1 MVRRVNLVI
10 LLGLVIVLVL
20 SFSLTASAQT
30 KGSAESAVA
39 IGKAKLGYPFEY
51 GADGP
56 DSFSCTGLMR
66 YILRENG
73 NDPDAPWVAEE
84 YLNKYT
90 RVSAANMKPGDIVIY
105 SGDWATM
112 YVGDGMLL
120 NANEVAQQVVLTP
133 IGAAGEPLGVVRP
146 YDGQEANTPAPA
158 NNNSEE
164 EANTPAA
171 ANTPQGADDTDGGN
185 GTGIN
190 LNIFQYLMRLIQSL
204 GF

>member
-1 MVRRVNLVI
+1 MVRKVNLLI

-39 IGKAKLGYPFEY
+39 IGKAQLGDPFVY

-84 YLNKYT
+84 YLNRYT
-90 RVSAANMKPGDIVIY
+90 RVSAADMKPGDIVIF

-112 YVGDGMLL
+112 YVGDDMLL
-120 NANEVAQQVVLTP
+120 NANEVDGRVVLTP
-133 IGAAGEPLGVVRP
+133 RGSAGEPLGVARP
-146 YDGQEANTPAPA
+146 NYDGQEANTPAAA

-164 EANTPAA
+164 ANTPQGTN
-171 ANTPQGADDTDGGN
+171 NTQGADDTDGGN
-185 GTGIN
+185 DTGMN
-190 LNIFQYLMRLIQSL
+190 LNIFQYLMRLLQSL

>member
-1 MVRRVNLVI
+1 MVRRVNLLI

-20 SFSLTASAQT
+20 SFSLAASAQT

-39 IGKAKLGYPFEY
+39 IGKAQLGDPFEY

-73 NDPDAPWVAEE
+73 NDRDAPWVAEE

-90 RVSAANMKPGDIVIY
+90 RVSAADMQVGDIVIF

-112 YVGDGMLL
+112 YVGDDMLL
-120 NANEVAQQVVLTP
+120 NANEVDGQVVLTP
-133 IGAAGEPLGVVRP
+133 RGSAGEPLGVARP
-146 YDGQEANTPAPA
+146 NYNGQEASTPGAA
-158 NNNSEE
+158 NSSSD
-164 EANTPAA
+164 EANAPQETN
-171 ANTPQGADDTDGGN
+171 NTQGADDTESGN
-185 GTGIN
+185 DTGMN
-190 LNIFQYLMRLIQSL
+190 LNIFQYLMRLLQSL

>member
-1 MVRRVNLVI
+1 MVRKVNLLI

-90 RVSAANMKPGDIVIY
+90 RVSAADMKAGDIVIY

-120 NANEVAQQVVLTP
+120 NANEVAGQVVLTS
-133 IGAAGEPLGVVRP
+133 IESAGQPLGVVRP
-146 YDGQEANTPAPA
+146 YDGQEANTPAAA

-164 EANTPAA
+164 NTPAA
-171 ANTPQGADDTDGGN
+171 ANTPQGADDTESGN
-185 GTGIN
+185 DTGMN

>member
-1 MVRRVNLVI
+1 MVRRVNLLI

-39 IGKAKLGYPFEY
+39 IGKAQLGDPFEY

-84 YLNKYT
+84 YLNRYT
-90 RVSAANMKPGDIVIY
+90 RVSAADMKPGDIVIF

-120 NANEVAQQVVLTP
+120 NANEVDQQVTLTS
-133 IGAAGEPLGVVRP
+133 IEAAGEPLGVVRP
-146 YDGQEANTPAPA
+146 YDGQAANTPAAA
-158 NNNSEE
+158 NNNSEA
-164 EANTPAA
+164 ANTPAA

-185 GTGIN
+185 GTGMN
-190 LNIFQYLMRLIQSL
+190 LDIFQYLMRLLQSL

>member
-1 MVRRVNLVI
+1 MVRKVNLLI

-20 SFSLTASAQT
+20 SFSLAASAQT

-39 IGKAKLGYPFEY
+39 IGKAQLGDPFEY

-73 NDPDAPWVAEE
+73 NDRDAPWVAEE

-90 RVSAANMKPGDIVIY
+90 RVSAADMQVGDIVIF

-112 YVGDGMLL
+112 YVGDDMLL
-120 NANEVAQQVVLTP
+120 NANEVAGQVVLTP
-133 IGAAGEPLGVVRP
+133 RGSAGEPLGVARP
-146 YDGQEANTPAPA
+146 NYDGQGA
-158 NNNSEE
+158 S
-164 EANTPAA
+164 TPAA
-171 ANTPQGADDTDGGN
+171 ANNDSDEATTPQETNNTQGADDTESGN
-185 GTGIN
+185 DTGMN
-190 LNIFQYLMRLIQSL
+190 LNIFQYLMRLLQSL

>member
-1 MVRRVNLVI
+1 MVRRVNPLI

-20 SFSLTASAQT
+20 SFSLAASAQT
-30 KGSAESAVA
+30 TGGSAESAVA
-39 IGKAKLGYPFEY
+39 IGKAQLGKPFVY

-84 YLNKYT
+84 YLNRYT
-90 RVSAANMKPGDIVIY
+90 RVSAADMQVGDIVIF

-112 YVGDGMLL
+112 YVGDDMLL
-120 NANEVAQQVVLTP
+120 NANEVAGQVVLTP
-133 IGAAGEPLGVVRP
+133 RGSAGEPLGVARP
-146 YDGQEANTPAPA
+146 NYNGQEA
-158 NNNSEE
+158 
-164 EANTPAA
+164 TPAA
-171 ANTPQGADDTDGGN
+171 ANSSSDEANAPQETNNTQGADDTDAGN
-185 GTGIN
+185 DTGMN
-190 LNIFQYLMRLIQSL
+190 LNIFQYLMRLLQSL

>member
-1 MVRRVNLVI
+1 MVRKVNLLI

-20 SFSLTASAQT
+20 SFSLAASAQT

-39 IGKAKLGYPFEY
+39 IGKAQLGDPFEY

-84 YLNKYT
+84 YLNRYT
-90 RVSAANMKPGDIVIY
+90 RVSAADMKPGDIVIF

-112 YVGDGMLL
+112 YVGDDMLL
-120 NANEVAQQVVLTP
+120 NANEVDGQVVLTP
-133 IGAAGEPLGVVRP
+133 RGSAGEPLGVARP
-146 YDGQEANTPAPA
+146 NYDGQEANTPAAA

-164 EANTPAA
+164 ANTPQGTN
-171 ANTPQGADDTDGGN
+171 NTQGADDTDGGN
-185 GTGIN
+185 DTGMN
-190 LNIFQYLMRLIQSL
+190 LNIFQYLMRLLQSL

>member
-1 MVRRVNLVI
+1 MVRRVNPLI

-20 SFSLTASAQT
+20 SFSLAASAQT

-39 IGKAKLGYPFEY
+39 IGKAQLGDPFVY

-84 YLNKYT
+84 YLNRYT
-90 RVSAANMKPGDIVIY
+90 RVSAADMKPGDIVIF

-112 YVGDGMLL
+112 YVGDDMLL
-120 NANEVAQQVVLTP
+120 NANEVAGQVVLTP
-133 IGAAGEPLGVVRP
+133 RGSAGEPLGVARP
-146 YDGQEANTPAPA
+146 NY
-158 NNNSEE
+158 NSQ

-171 ANTPQGADDTDGGN
+171 ANNNSEEANTPQGTDNPQGADDTDGGN
-185 GTGIN
+185 GTGMN
-190 LNIFQYLMRLIQSL
+190 LNIFQYLWRLLESL

>member
-1 MVRRVNLVI
+1 MVRRVNLLI

-39 IGKAKLGYPFEY
+39 IGKAQLGDPFEY

-84 YLNKYT
+84 YLNRYT
-90 RVSAANMKPGDIVIY
+90 RVSAADMKPGDIVIF

-120 NANEVAQQVVLTP
+120 NANEVDQQVTLTP

-146 YDGQEANTPAPA
+146 YDGQAANTPAAA
-158 NNNSEE
+158 NNNSEA
-164 EANTPAA
+164 ANTPAA

-185 GTGIN
+185 GTGMN
-190 LNIFQYLMRLIQSL
+190 LDIFQYLMRLLQSL

>member
-1 MVRRVNLVI
+1 MVRRVNPLI

-20 SFSLTASAQT
+20 SFSLAASAQT
-30 KGSAESAVA
+30 TGGSAESAVA
-39 IGKAKLGYPFEY
+39 IGKAQLGKPFVY

-73 NDPDAPWVAEE
+73 NDRDAPWVAEE
-84 YLNKYT
+84 YLNRYT
-90 RVSAANMKPGDIVIY
+90 RVSAADMQVGDIVIF

-120 NANEVAQQVVLTP
+120 NANEVAGQVVLTP
-133 IGAAGEPLGVVRP
+133 VEAAGQPLGVARP
-146 YDGQEANTPAPA
+146 NYNGQEA
-158 NNNSEE
+158 
-164 EANTPAA
+164 TPAA
-171 ANTPQGADDTDGGN
+171 ANSSSDEANAPQETNNTQGADDTESGN
-185 GTGIN
+185 DTGMN
-190 LNIFQYLMRLIQSL
+190 LNIFQYLMRLLQSL

>member
-1 MVRRVNLVI
+1 MVRRVNPLI

-20 SFSLTASAQT
+20 SFSLAASAQT
-30 KGSAESAVA
+30 TGGSAESAVA
-39 IGKAKLGYPFEY
+39 IGKAQLGKPFVY

-84 YLNKYT
+84 YLNRYT
-90 RVSAANMKPGDIVIY
+90 RVSAADMQVGDIVIF

-120 NANEVAQQVVLTP
+120 NANEVAGQVVLTP
-133 IGAAGEPLGVVRP
+133 VEAAGQPLGVARP
-146 YDGQEANTPAPA
+146 NYNGQEA
-158 NNNSEE
+158 
-164 EANTPAA
+164 TPAA
-171 ANTPQGADDTDGGN
+171 ANSSSDEANAPQETNNTQGADDTESGN
-185 GTGIN
+185 DTGMN
-190 LNIFQYLMRLIQSL
+190 LNIFQYLMRLLQSL

>member
-1 MVRRVNLVI
+1 MVRRVNLLI

-20 SFSLTASAQT
+20 SFSLAASAQT

-39 IGKAKLGYPFEY
+39 IGKAQLGDPFEY

-90 RVSAANMKPGDIVIY
+90 RVSAADMKPGDIVIFT
-105 SGDWATM
+105 GDWATM

-120 NANEVAQQVVLTP
+120 NANEVDRQVTLTP
-133 IGAAGEPLGVVRP
+133 IEAAGEPLGVVRP
-146 YDGQEANTPAPA
+146 YNSQEANTPAAA
-158 NNNSEE
+158 NNNSE

-185 GTGIN
+185 GTGMN
-190 LNIFQYLMRLIQSL
+190 LNIFQYLMRLLQSL

>member
-1 MVRRVNLVI
+1 MVRRVNLLI

-20 SFSLTASAQT
+20 SFSLAASAQT

-39 IGKAKLGYPFEY
+39 IGKAQLGDPFEY

-84 YLNKYT
+84 YLNKYP
-90 RVSAANMKPGDIVIY
+90 RVSAADMKPGDIVIFT
-105 SGDWATM
+105 GDWATM

-120 NANEVAQQVVLTP
+120 NANEMDGQVTLTP
-133 IGAAGEPLGVVRP
+133 IGSAGEPLGVARP
-146 YDGQEANTPAPA
+146 
-158 NNNSEE
+158 NSNSE

-185 GTGIN
+185 GTGMN
-190 LNIFQYLMRLIQSL
+190 LNIFQYLMRLLQSL

>member
-1 MVRRVNLVI
+1 MVRRVNPLI

-20 SFSLTASAQT
+20 SFSLAASAQT
-30 KGSAESAVA
+30 TGGSAESAVA
-39 IGKAKLGYPFEY
+39 IGKAQLGKPFVY

-84 YLNKYT
+84 YLNRYT
-90 RVSAANMKPGDIVIY
+90 RVSAADMKPGDIVIF

-112 YVGDGMLL
+112 YVGDDMLL
-120 NANEVAQQVVLTP
+120 NANEVAGQVVLTP
-133 IGAAGEPLGVVRP
+133 RGSAGEPLGVARP
-146 YDGQEANTPAPA
+146 NYNGQEA
-158 NNNSEE
+158 
-164 EANTPAA
+164 TPAA
-171 ANTPQGADDTDGGN
+171 ANSSSDEANAPQETNNTQGADDTESGN
-185 GTGIN
+185 DTGMN
-190 LNIFQYLMRLIQSL
+190 LNIFQYLMRLLQSL